1 MIDMTPQAAARVR
14 TLLEKNQ
21 CTGGLRLGVVG
32 GGCSGLSYKFKL
44 ENTPKATDQVFEYE
58 GVKVFVDP
66 KSFQYLDGMVL
77 DYTESLME
85 NAFVLMKNAFVSMLM
100 KIIKRNGNIK
110 LWLALMRIVILTP
123 VKLISKKIL
132 K

>member
-1 MIDMTPQAAARVR
+1 MIEVTPQAAARVR
-14 TLLEKNQ
+14 VLLDKNQ

-44 ENTPKATDQVFEYE
+44 EETPKATDQVFERD

-66 KSFQYLDGMVL
+66 KSYKFLDGMVL

-85 NAFVLMKNAFVSMLM
+85 SAFVFRNPNAKKHCSCGKSF
-100 KIIKRNGNIK
+100 
-110 LWLALMRIVILTP
+110 LT
-123 VKLISKKIL
+123 
-132 K
+132 